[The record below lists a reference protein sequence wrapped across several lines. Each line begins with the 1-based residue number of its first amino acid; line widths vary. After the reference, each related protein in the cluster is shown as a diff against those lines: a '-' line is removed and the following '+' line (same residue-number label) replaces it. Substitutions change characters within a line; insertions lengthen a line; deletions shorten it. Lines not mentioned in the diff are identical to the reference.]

1 MTLNKKQKAVMN
13 VIFSEARKN
22 DGQCVLKHDDILT
35 AIPYK
40 TEFAEEELAPTLN
53 SLKLDGYIEYEEAK
67 KKGERVYCIILTT
80 AGKGYEREKKRD
92 RVKVYRKVAVVIGT
106 AVLGVIIKQ
115 IVTAII
121 GG

>member
-22 DGQCVLKHDDILT
+22 DGQCVLKPDDILT

-40 TEFAEEELAPTLN
+40 TEFAEEELVPTLN

-80 AGKGYEREKKRD
+80 AGEGYEREKKRD
-92 RVKVYRKVAVVIGT
+92 RVKVYRKIAVVIGT